1 MKGAVLVL
9 AVSVVLASTCFS
21 APETGRTEVGGN
33 FWFRY
38 HMDRID
44 ESTQR
49 SGFNVERGYIGLG
62 HTWTPRVSG
71 QMTVNVFSSRWGDGM
86 AGWSVEM
93 RDAYLNLAYL
103 VPHGKI
109 RVGLQKNYFGTVHD
123 WKYLTVRQSLAS
135 AVGVVEERDYGIAF
149 LGTVPEGMGEWSV
162 GIMNGEGF
170 SSDFNQGYA
179 DRQPALM
186 ATVRLMP
193 LREMVVGLSALKDKR
208 YVYEWYETEFSPE
221 NRIGY
226 GDRTAISAMGRLTHG
241 PFSLLGEYL
250 YYDYPI
256 PNRDATAE
264 ERSIN
269 VKGTGFSVFP
279 MVRLTEKFEVV
290 GRYDMWDPDKDTDQS
305 IGLLQTWYEPADG
318 DIAACTWDQNPTT
331 WWFPGD
337 YSSEYYN
344 VSHNVY
350 TVGFNYNLTD
360 RMEGDPGVIVQVNW
374 QRMDPQEDLEWYV
387 EQDDDTTIEKTA
399 KALDPVDSF
408 IVQLRWGWGGLDF

>member
-1 MKGAVLVL
+1 MRQAIFVL
-9 AVSVVLASTCFS
+9 AVSVVFVSTCFS
-21 APETGRTEVGGN
+21 APETGSTQVGGD

-38 HMDRID
+38 HMDRTD

-62 HTWTPRVSG
+62 YTWTPRVSG

-86 AGWSVEM
+86 TGWNVEM
-93 RDAYLNLAYL
+93 RDAYLNLAYI
-103 VPHGKI
+103 VPYGKI

-123 WKYLTVRQSLAS
+123 WKYLTIRQSLAS

-149 LGTVPEGMGEWSV
+149 LGTIPDGMGEWSV

-170 SSDFNQGYA
+170 SSDLNQGYY
-179 DRQPALM
+179 DRQPAVM

-193 LREMVVGLSALKDKR
+193 LTETVIGFSALSDRR
-208 YVYEWYETEFSPE
+208 YVYEWYDTEFSRE

-226 GDRTAISAMGRLTHG
+226 SDRTAVSAMCRVAHG

-256 PNRDATAE
+256 PSRDDTAE
-264 ERSIN
+264 QRTMS

-279 MVRLTEKFEVV
+279 MVRLTEKLDVV

-305 IGLLQTWYEPADG
+305 IGLLQTWNVPAVPDETP
-318 DIAACTWDQNPTT
+318 AYSYDQNPAT

-374 QRMDPQEDLEWYV
+374 QRMDPQEDLEWYIV
-387 EQDDDTTIEKTA
+387 QEDETIDKTA
-399 KALDPVDSF
+399 KVLDPVDSF